1 MIIQTNIP
9 ALYALREKRN
19 TDNAIAKNLQK
30 LSSGFRIQ
38 QAADDAAGLAVSEKM
53 RAQITELERCEL
65 NVSEGIDI
73 AQTADGALDEVGVM
87 LRRAREL
94 CLQASNGT
102 YSDRERRY
110 MSEEIN
116 QIFGEVERITSTSRF
131 NTIPL
136 FQSIPNDSGES
147 VYLYLED
154 FNKTAD
160 QQLWGEMDFVKNE
173 DFAPPVEA
181 KPATVTF
188 QLEDSIGMKYPILLD
203 KKSIKIGGITYTFRA
218 DASQNSYGTP
228 RIISLKGIQ
237 TVKEAMEQL
246 TKFSDID
253 KVDVDENTKTVTLTG
268 SLDDYYYNV
277 QANGTTSQYQ
287 APDGN
292 GEKKNSW
299 LVENPVGKETLNEVD
314 GSGIANNQP
323 VYGKNLSLS
332 YNMSNVKDPI
342 DVANLRRNSLNIHIS
357 GANPEDARIS
367 YADIFTQTSG
377 TITKENFINTVINKL
392 KSTPPL
398 DGANTTI
405 KYTSPNLEISTS
417 LPASASS
424 STRCYAYISE
434 STEGKQED
442 TTKKPWKTDALDFTT
457 STTPPSAEVGGTFT
471 VKIPDVSSFKVPF
484 SFQLGSYHHVFYDS
498 KDLTTPIKTDGT
510 TMFSTGYYTNTHD
523 ISGKSPA
530 EIRDEVVKMIKNYG
544 GGSVKEQGNELIFSS
559 NPNTPAP
566 SFTIRGSIVEVKA
579 AIPGSTAVLSG
590 GNSNFS
596 QEVSVPFTVEKPF
609 DASKLI
615 GTGFGINNGNGG
627 SMYRWE
633 FTDGTDLRS
642 DYDDIDISGCKSFAD
657 LAAVMQTA
665 IRAKGSFGNACSV
678 KVDESKTPA
687 SLTIEW
693 QRRCDSYSVSV
704 SDGAEGV
711 SGIVRDGPVQ
721 FSGGT
726 IVGHEQKV
734 LDFSSINT
742 NNLDTLL
749 GKGFRVNCATCEG
762 EYINVYFCWKND
774 GSAPPS
780 FTHNVTINGQN
791 VTRTIH
797 NIPVEL
803 SKVTSGDQIVK
814 SIVDQ
819 VKPSLNHYTDMEVGD
834 PATSLVIQD
843 KRLGHV
849 YDSSTGQE
857 YIGSVESGVFTNFT
871 YTVTKEEIA
880 PPEPA
885 EGELLDFRHC
895 EVMIY
900 AGQDGREEG
909 LIPIHLPF
917 LSLTQLRLNPPRL
930 VDLTDKDQ
938 HPLELLKK
946 IDCAHDSIADCRSVM
961 GADYNR
967 LEHAYQAVTNTTI
980 NLKDAESRIRDADM
994 AGLMMEKIKNDILSQ
1009 PQQSIIAQASKRPE
1023 FVLQMLR

>member
-1 MIIQTNIP
+1 MIIQTNMP
-9 ALYALREKRN
+9 ALYALREKKN

-30 LSSGFRIQ
+30 LSSGFRIR

-102 YSDRERRY
+102 YSDRERQY

-116 QIFGEVERITSTSRF
+116 QLFSEIEHITSSSRF

-147 VYLYLED
+147 VYLYVEE
-154 FNKTAD
+154 FNKVAD

-173 DFAPPVEA
+173 DFGPPAEA

-188 QLEDSIGMKYPILLD
+188 QLEDGIGMNYAKTLD
-203 KKSIKIGGITYTFRA
+203 KKSIRIGDVIYTFRA
-218 DASQNSYGTP
+218 DRDQNSSGSP
-228 RIISLKGIQ
+228 CIISIKNIQ

-246 TKFSDID
+246 AKFPDID
-253 KVDVDENTKTVTLTG
+253 KVEVDEVAQTVTLTG
-268 SLDDYYYNV
+268 SLDDHYYPV
-277 QANGTTSQYQ
+277 EANGTTTNYW
-287 APDGN
+287 AVDGD
-292 GEKKNSW
+292 GEHKNSW
-299 LVENPVGKETLNEVD
+299 TVKNPEGKETLNEVD
-314 GSGIANNQP
+314 GNGIANNQP
-323 VYGKNLSLS
+323 VYGKDLTLS
-332 YNMSNVKDPI
+332 YDMSRVKEPI
-342 DVANLRRNSLNIHIS
+342 DVANLRRNSLRIHIS
-357 GANPEDARIS
+357 GANPADATIS
-367 YADIFTQTSG
+367 YADIFPQNPS
-377 TITKENFINTVINKL
+377 TITKAEFINTLVNKL

-398 DGANTTI
+398 NGANTTI

-417 LPASASS
+417 LPSG
-424 STRCYAYISE
+424 TRCTAYISE
-434 STEGKQED
+434 STQSKQED
-442 TTKKPWKTDALDFTT
+442 TTKSPWKTNSLSFTT

-471 VKIPDVSSFKVPF
+471 VKIPDISSFKVPF
-484 SFQLGSYHHVFYDS
+484 SFKLGSYHHVFYDS
-498 KDLTTPIKTDGT
+498 TNPNTPIKTDGT
-510 TMFSTGYYTNTHD
+510 TIFSPDDYYTQTHN

-530 EIRDEVVKMIKNYG
+530 EIRAEVVKMIKNYG
-544 GGSVKEQGNELIFSS
+544 SSSSSVSVKEQGNELIFSS
-559 NPNTPAP
+559 NPNVSAP
-566 SFTIRGSIVEVKA
+566 RFNIQGSVVEVKA
-579 AIPGSTAVLSG
+579 AIPASTAVMTG
-590 GNSNFS
+590 GSPNFR
-596 QEVSVPFTVEKPF
+596 QEVSVPFSVEKPF

-615 GTGFGINNGNGG
+615 GTGFGITNGSG
-627 SMYRWE
+627 SGMHQWE
-633 FTDGTDLRS
+633 FTDGTGLRS
-642 DYDDIDISGCKSFAD
+642 EYEDIDISGCTSFQD
-657 LAAVMQTA
+657 LADVMEKA
-665 IRAKGSFGNACSV
+665 IQAKSSFGKDCKV
-678 KVDESKTPA
+678 EVDESKTPA
-687 SLTIEW
+687 VLSIKW
-693 QRRCDSYSVSV
+693 RRQCNSYQVSV

-711 SGIVRDGPVQ
+711 SGIVKDGPVQ

-734 LDFSSINT
+734 LDFSSINI

-803 SKVTSGDQIVK
+803 SKITSGDQIVK

-834 PATSLVIQD
+834 PTTSLVIQD

-849 YDSSTGQE
+849 YDNTTGKE

-880 PPEPA
+880 PPEPS
-885 EGELLDFRHC
+885 EGELLKFRHC
-895 EVMIY
+895 QLMIY
-900 AGQDGREEG
+900 AGQSPDSEM
-909 LIPIHLPF
+909 IPIHLPF
-917 LSLTQLRLNPPRL
+917 LSLTQLRLNPPKL
-930 VDLTDKDQ
+930 VDLTDEDQ
-938 HPLELLKK
+938 HPLKLLRK
-946 IDCAHDSIADCRSVM
+946 IDCAHDSIADSRAVM

-967 LEHAYQAVTNTTI
+967 LEHAYQALTNTTI

-1023 FVLQMLR
+1023 LVLQLLR

>member
-9 ALYALREKRN
+9 ALYALREKMN

-30 LSSGFRIQ
+30 LSSGFRMR

-73 AQTADGALDEVGVM
+73 AQTADGALEEVGGM

-94 CLQASNGT
+94 CLQASNGA
-102 YSDRERRY
+102 YSDRERNY

-116 QIFGEVERITSTSRF
+116 QLFGEIEHITSSSRY

-136 FQSIPNDSGES
+136 FQSIPNDSGDP
-147 VYLYLED
+147 VYLYVEE
-154 FNKTAD
+154 FNKAVN

-173 DFAPPVEA
+173 DFAPPAPA

-188 QLEDSIGMKYPILLD
+188 RLADDIVMNYAIMLD
-203 KKSIKIGGITYTFRA
+203 KKSIKVGGVTYTFRA
-218 DASQNSYGTP
+218 DQNQNSSGNP
-228 RIISLKGIQ
+228 SIISLKGIQ

-246 TKFSDID
+246 AKFSDID
-253 KVDVDENTKTVTLTG
+253 KVDVDEDAKTVTLAG
-268 SLDDYYYNV
+268 SLDDYYYPV
-277 QANGTTSQYQ
+277 EANGTTTHYW
-287 APDGN
+287 ADKGN
-292 GEKKNSW
+292 GERKNSW
-299 LVENPVGKETLNEVD
+299 TVENPEGKATINEVD
-314 GSGIANNQP
+314 GNGIANNQP
-323 VYGKNLSLS
+323 VYGKELSLS
-332 YNMSNVKDPI
+332 YDMSNVKEPI
-342 DVANLRRNSLNIHIS
+342 DVANLRRNSLNIYIT
-357 GANPEDARIS
+357 GANPPSAQIS
-367 YADIFTQTSG
+367 YADIFTKTTG
-377 TITKENFINTVINKL
+377 TITKTEFINALVNKL
-392 KSTPPL
+392 QTTPPL
-398 DGANTTI
+398 YGANTTI
-405 KYTSPNLEISTS
+405 NYTSPNLEIITS

-424 STRCYAYISE
+424 GKHCYAYISE
-434 STEGKQED
+434 STQGKQED
-442 TTKKPWKTDALDFTT
+442 TAKPSWKTNALAFTT
-457 STTPPSAEVGGTFT
+457 SSTPPSAEVGGTFT
-471 VKIPDVSSFKVPF
+471 VKIPDVSSFQAPF
-484 SFQLGSYHHVFYDS
+484 SFQLGSYNHVFYDS
-498 KDLTTPIKTDGT
+498 KNQATPIKGDGT
-510 TMFSTGYYTNTHD
+510 TMFSTGDYYTSTHD

-530 EIRDEVVKMIKNYG
+530 EIRAEVVKMIKNYG
-544 GGSVKEQGNELIFSS
+544 SGSVKEQGNELVFSS
-559 NPNTPAP
+559 NPNISAP
-566 SFTIRGSIVEVKA
+566 RFNIQGCVVEVKA
-579 AIPGSTAVLSG
+579 AIPPSTAVLSG
-590 GNSNFS
+590 SSLYFS

-609 DASKLI
+609 NASKLI
-615 GTGFGINNGNGG
+615 GTGFGFNNGNGS
-627 SMYRWE
+627 SMYQWE
-633 FTDGTDLRS
+633 FTDGTGLRS
-642 DYDDIDISGCKSFAD
+642 DYNDIDISGCKSLTD
-657 LAAVMQTA
+657 LAAVMETA
-665 IRAKGSFGNACSV
+665 IRAKGSFGNDCKV
-678 KVDESKTPA
+678 VVDESKTPA
-687 SLTIEW
+687 SLSIEW
-693 QRRCDSYSVSV
+693 RRRCGSYQVSV

-711 SGIVRDGPVQ
+711 SGIVKDGPVQ
-721 FSGGT
+721 FSGGA

-762 EYINVYFCWKND
+762 EYINVYFCWQND

-834 PATSLVIQD
+834 PSTSLVIQD
-843 KRLGHV
+843 KRLGLV
-849 YDSSTGQE
+849 YDNLTGQE
-857 YIGSVESGVFTNFT
+857 YIGSVESGVYTNFT

-880 PPEPA
+880 PPEPP
-885 EGELLDFRHC
+885 EGGLLDFRHC

-900 AGQDGREEG
+900 AGHNPEPEM
-909 LIPIHLPF
+909 IPIHLPF
-917 LSLTQLRLNPPRL
+917 LSLTQLRLNPPKL

-946 IDCAHDSIADCRSVM
+946 IDCAHDSRAVM

-967 LEHAYQAVTNTTI
+967 LEHAYQVLAHTAA

-1023 FVLQMLR
+1023 LVLQLLQ